1 MTTVTKSAVRHAF
14 EALLNTFSAGGQ
26 IVVETSPVY
35 APQAGVG
42 YLSGRLSAYDRVP
55 MGIGAPTP
63 QSVTGFYQISV
74 NRPTAEG
81 SDLADAIAARLV
93 NLFDRGTALALETGQ
108 VLTVQQASERPAI
121 TSGDWLTVPVV
132 IEWFGTE

>member
-1 MTTVTKSAVRHAF
+1 MTTVTKSGVRHAF
-14 EALLNTFSAGGQ
+14 EALLNTFTAGGY
-26 IVVETSPVY
+26 VVTETQPFY

-42 YLSGRLSAYDRVP
+42 YLSGRLSAYQRTP

-63 QSVTGFYQISV
+63 EQVTGFYQINV

-81 SDLADAIAARLV
+81 SDPADAIAARLV
-93 NLFDRGTALALETGQ
+93 NLFDRGTALATETGQ

-121 TSGDWLTVPVV
+121 TAGDWLTVPVV
-132 IEWFGTE
+132 VEYFGTE